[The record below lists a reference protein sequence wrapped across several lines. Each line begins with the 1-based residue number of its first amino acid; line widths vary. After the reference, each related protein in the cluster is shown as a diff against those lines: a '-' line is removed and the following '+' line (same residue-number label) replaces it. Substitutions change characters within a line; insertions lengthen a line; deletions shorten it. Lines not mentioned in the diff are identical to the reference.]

1 MNSPQPSAKEPF
13 HLLALRAIVYAGA
26 ALLFALPLAGWAGV
40 VAAVAAV
47 SVGLLLAR
55 SLAASR
61 IRLSAVA
68 LGALAVALLGL
79 YSPSLLGRPAWVA
92 RVLGVPTTLALIDV
106 FLFGLTTLGAAV
118 GLRFLATRVPALG
131 LLEAAAMA
139 GAVVW
144 LFAGHRDLELGR
156 PRFVADW
163 SLSRGHDPLVVLLG
177 IGVITAGALA
187 LVFLQRQRV
196 AKTLATLLALLLL
209 FAGAYWLLTQWGP
222 NIRTQMAHAGGGS
235 KGKDGKGGPR
245 EPEQSFEPQQENPK
259 GKPVLLVLLHDD
271 FTPVEGG
278 FYLRQIASSQF
289 NGKRL
294 VRATLAGADDDVP
307 HKLPTKLEEIAA
319 TKGLPGK
326 LIPTTVYF
334 FEDHAQLPAL
344 VKAVAVG
351 PKQNPNPKMFVA
363 AYDVKSLVQDVPY
376 LGLAGAA
383 AGNPAWG
390 EALRRHYLAYPNDPR
405 YRELAEQILASLP
418 PAQRGVALRRAV
430 ATLRWV
436 EKNIIYTKKPS
447 AGNDPDPTTAFLFG
461 DRRGYCVHIAHAMAY
476 LLRAQ
481 GIPTRVA
488 SGYHAPASRRGAG
501 SSILVQ
507 STDGHAWC
515 EMYLEGHGWV
525 VIDPSPERSESPPPP
540 EPSSELQRQMG
551 EMARR
556 EQAKKRDDSRKK
568 ADEASSD
575 LLWLWLLLAATGLLA
590 TLYGVKVWRRLA
602 PRFAPAG
609 QLYRV
614 CYRAVLD
621 RLAELGLSRQ
631 FGETREEFAS
641 RMERLAPEFVEL
653 SAAHVRK
660 AVAGEESHAVGEWRQ
675 RAARVVRSIAARF
688 PVHRRVLGVLNPVS
702 WLWAR

>member
-1 MNSPQPSAKEPF
+1 MNSPQPPANEPY
-13 HLLALRAIVYAGA
+13 HLLAPRAVVYAGA
-26 ALLFALPLAGWAGV
+26 ALLFVTPLAGWAGV
-40 VAAVAAV
+40 VSAVAAV
-47 SVGLLLAR
+47 PLGLLLAR

-61 IRLSAVA
+61 IRLPAVA
-68 LGALAVALLGL
+68 LGALVVTLLGL
-79 YSPSLLGRPAWVA
+79 YAPTLLGGPAWVA
-92 RVLGVPTTLALIDV
+92 RVLGVPATLALIDV
-106 FLFGLTTLGAAV
+106 FLFGLTTLGAVV
-118 GLRFLATRVPALG
+118 GLRVLAARLPVLG
-131 LLEAAAMA
+131 LLEAAAVA
-139 GAVVW
+139 GAVIW

-187 LVFLQRQRV
+187 LVFLERQRF

-209 FAGAYWLLTQWGP
+209 CGVAYWILTRYGP
-222 NIRTQMAHAGGGS
+222 SIRTHDVARAGGGE
-235 KGKDGKGGPR
+235 GKDGKDRPQ
-245 EPEQSFEPQQENPK
+245 EPEQGFEPQEENPK

-278 FYLRQIASSQF
+278 FYFRQVASSQF

-294 VRATLAGADDDVP
+294 VRATLAGADGDVP
-307 HKLPTKLEEIAA
+307 AKLPTKPEEIAA
-319 TKGLPGK
+319 AKGLPGK

-344 VKAVAVG
+344 VKPVAVG
-351 PKQNPNPKMFVA
+351 PKQNPNPKLFVA

-376 LGLAGAA
+376 GGLAGLP
-383 AGNPAWG
+383 AGNPGWG

-405 YRELAEQILASLP
+405 YRELAEQILATLP
-418 PAQRGVALRRAV
+418 PSQRGVALHRAV
-430 ATLRWV
+430 ATLRWA
-436 EKNIIYTKKPS
+436 EKNIIYTRKPS

-481 GIPTRVA
+481 GIPARVA

-515 EMYLEGHGWV
+515 EMYLEGQGWV
-525 VIDPSPERSESPPPP
+525 VVDPAPERSESPPPS
-540 EPSSELQRQMG
+540 EPSAELQRQMG

-556 EQAKKRDDSRKK
+556 EQAKKRDSSRQRD
-568 ADEASSD
+568 DEAHSD
-575 LLWLWLLLAATGLLA
+575 LLWLWALLAVAALLGA
-590 TLYGVKVWRRLA
+590 LYGVKVWRRLA
-602 PRFAPAG
+602 PCFAPAG

-653 SAAHVRK
+653 SAAHVRR
-660 AVAGEESHAVGEWRQ
+660 AVAGEESHAVAEWRG
-675 RAARVVRSIAARF
+675 RADRVVRSIAAKF
-688 PVHRRVLGVLNPVS
+688 PAHRRVLGVLNPVS